1 MQPGNGCALILWRV
15 CYLFIGEVRRA
26 DCVCV
31 VHLDKE
37 SDSSV
42 YKSWSTAIAGMLCL
56 ALGPGLMSIYGFFV
70 EPLSQEFDVGV
81 ALLNVGPVALIVV
94 PGFIAPLV
102 GRLADRLP
110 IRRLLL
116 VGATLATLSLVAVG
130 MAPTLLLVGLG
141 FLSFSVGLTF
151 YGPVVV
157 NGLMV
162 KTYPGQE
169 ARALAIAAIGI
180 SVAAAIL
187 PPLVGNLMAQ
197 LDWRTTLIGL
207 SVGILACLW
216 LIILNGVP
224 RTAEGNVAVGEPQ
237 VSRDFYRQ
245 PAFWLIG
252 LCVALGLNV
261 SVVLA
266 VCYPPHFIGLGYSAA
281 EAGWFLA
288 LAGVAGLIG
297 KSCLAW
303 LGDGSQVSV
312 KAIAVALLLMQVG
325 GLFGLLYAEGALGI
339 GASLCL
345 MGFGGGAFIPMHPYL
360 NSRYFDATIIS
371 QINGAQMPLFLP
383 FGLVGAP
390 LAGYVFDQTG
400 NYSGALTGL
409 AVTLV
414 IAAVLVLRLPAPS
427 R

>member
-1 MQPGNGCALILWRV
+1 
-15 CYLFIGEVRRA
+15 
-26 DCVCV
+26 
-31 VHLDKE
+31 
-37 SDSSV
+37 
-42 YKSWSTAIAGMLCL
+42 
-56 ALGPGLMSIYGFFV
+56 
-70 EPLSQEFDVGV
+70 
-81 ALLNVGPVALIVV
+81 
-94 PGFIAPLV
+94 
-102 GRLADRLP
+102 
-110 IRRLLL
+110 
-116 VGATLATLSLVAVG
+116 
-130 MAPTLLLVGLG
+130 
-141 FLSFSVGLTF
+141 
-151 YGPVVV
+151 VV

-162 KTYPGQE
+162 KTYPGRE

-207 SVGILACLW
+207 SVGILVCLW

-224 RTAEGNVAVGEPQ
+224 RSTVGSVADAGPPI
-237 VSRDFYRQ
+237 SRDFYRQ

-288 LAGVAGLIG
+288 LAGLAGLAG

-312 KAIAVALLLMQVG
+312 KAIAVVLLLMQVV
-325 GLFGLLYAEGALGI
+325 GLSGLLHAEGVVGI
-339 GASLCL
+339 GASLCF

-390 LAGYVFDQTG
+390 LAGYAFDQTG
-400 NYSGALTGL
+400 NYNGALTGL

-414 IAAVLVLRLPAPS
+414 IAALLVMRLPAPS